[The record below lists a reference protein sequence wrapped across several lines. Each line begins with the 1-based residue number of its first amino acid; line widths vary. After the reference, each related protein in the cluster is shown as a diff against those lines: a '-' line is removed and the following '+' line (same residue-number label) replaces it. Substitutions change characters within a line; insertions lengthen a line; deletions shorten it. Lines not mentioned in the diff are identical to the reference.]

1 MEVLYINIRSVISLN
16 KVLIKVQKMYV
27 KLFCNLFCSTMTGRQ
42 SKLLILPAIFRLVAT
57 CEVKQNEGSLEGI
70 DALLGLY

>member
-1 MEVLYINIRSVISLN
+1 MTLPQITN
-16 KVLIKVQKMYV
+16 KVGC
-27 KLFCNLFCSTMTGRQ
+27 FSSFSTMTGRQ

-70 DALLGLY
+70 DALLGEWNISEVFSLNL